1 MKRGALSLALLA
13 VAVSNAGCLSKAPEA
28 TRRPSVVLVSID
40 TLRADRVSV
49 RGLTP
54 SLDAFAKTAVR
65 FTSAW
70 SHVPL
75 TLPAH
80 ASMLTGLL
88 PTRHGVRDNVG
99 FELRA
104 GETLA
109 ETFKKNGYVTGG
121 FVSSTVLR
129 RETGMARGFDM
140 YDDQMPASA
149 SGPGLERAATATVEQ
164 ALQFVSTNRAAPF
177 FLFVHFYEPHT
188 PYAAPAAFDT
198 RGGSAYDREVA
209 AADAALGALLDGLRE
224 RGVDRTAIV
233 VTSDHGEGL
242 GDHGELE
249 HGLLL
254 YAEALRVPLLIAR
267 PDGKGA
273 GTEVA
278 ATVRHVDIAPTLL
291 ELAGLASEGMDGAP
305 FGPTL
310 AAGARAAYS
319 ETWYPKLHFGWSELT
334 SVTEGRWHYIGGP
347 SPELYDLE
355 ADPREAASL
364 ASDPARP
371 AAAMARYLSEQ
382 KVRASTAAIGATS
395 REAEERLRALGYLG
409 TTRFSEKTAGANPRN
424 KLAFYQPFMTAFTEA
439 HAARARGDLPTA
451 VDQYRKAIALLRL
464 EKGLIV
470 PKLHFGLADSLA
482 RLGRVREAEKEFKA
496 ELAIDPA
503 SVETRAGLGALYW
516 SQSQDERARETI
528 SGIVTEGKKAGALE
542 YAAVIRTFEGLGDS
556 QSVAIWRDRARSA
569 GYR

>member
-1 MKRGALSLALLA
+1 MARGLVRLAILVMAGLSLGCRSKSP
-13 VAVSNAGCLSKAPEA
+13 VSPS
-28 TRRPSVVLVSID
+28 RPSVVLISID
-40 TLRADRVSV
+40 TLRADHVSV

-54 SLDAFAKTAVR
+54 SFDAFAKTAVR

-80 ASMLTGLL
+80 ASILTGLL

-99 FELRA
+99 FDVRA

-109 ETFKKNGYVTGG
+109 ERFKKNGYVTGG

-129 RETGMARGFDM
+129 RETGIARGFDV
-140 YDDQMPASA
+140 YDDQMAAGA
-149 SGPGLERAATATVEQ
+149 SGPGLERSASATVQQ
-164 ALQFVSTNRAAPF
+164 ALQFVSANRAAPF
-177 FLFVHFYEPHT
+177 LLFVHFYEPHT

-198 RGGSAYDREVA
+198 RGASAYDREVA
-209 AADAALGALLDGLRE
+209 AADAALGALLDGLRAK
-224 RGVDRTAIV
+224 GVRRPAIV

-273 GTEVA
+273 GTDVA

-291 ELAGLASEGMDGAP
+291 ELAGLDASGLDGAP
-305 FGPTL
+305 LGPRL
-310 AAGARAAYS
+310 AGGARAAYS
-319 ETWYPKLHFGWSELT
+319 ETWYPRLHFGWSELT
-334 SVTEGRWHYIGGP
+334 SVAEGRWHYIGGP
-347 SPELYDLE
+347 RPELYDLE
-355 ADPREAASL
+355 ADPRETTNL
-364 ASDPARP
+364 AGDPARP
-371 AAAMARYLSEQ
+371 GAAMARYLSEQ
-382 KVRASTAAIGATS
+382 RAGETTAATGATS

-409 TTRFSEKTAGANPRN
+409 TTRFSEKTAGANPRD

-451 VDQYRKAIALLRL
+451 VEQYRKTIALLPL

-482 RLGRVREAEKEFKA
+482 RLGRVREAEREFKA
-496 ELAIDPA
+496 ELAIDST

-528 SGIVTEGKKAGALE
+528 SGIVTQNKKAGAAE
-542 YAAVIRTFEGLGDS
+542 YAAVIRTFEGLGDT
-556 QSVAIWRDRARSA
+556 QAAALWRERAQSA